1 MGCGAITSSGNLA
14 VTGTIT
20 GDTSLTLD
28 STTIT
33 TAEIGV
39 LNGVTAGTAATSK
52 ALVLNASGNISGLGT
67 FGCGAITSSGE
78 IAASS
83 LDISGDVDIDGT
95 LEADAVTIQGETLS
109 QFISDKI
116 NGRLSSISHLNL
128 LSQTYQFLYGRRYY
142 YIFAGVGTSGAQYGS
157 NTERLEVDFTA
168 TSTHGY
174 LEYGFLLNS
183 STSGEVALI
192 GVSVGT
198 GGTAFDAVSLGTT
211 VTNQHSR
218 DAGKLGLLSS
228 SHNRFSL
235 YELCDL
241 DNHENFITTGKFV
254 FENLT
259 IGTRY
264 KMGLYGR
271 VYTSSTSGSSGDR
284 LLINGGGHSSGNPT
298 RNNHMPAFSN
308 LWNMIVVLLFNIQ
321 INYL

>member
-1 MGCGAITSSGNLA
+1 M
-14 VTGTIT
+14 
-20 GDTSLTLD
+20 
-28 STTIT
+28 
-33 TAEIGV
+33 
-39 LNGVTAGTAATSK
+39 SK
-52 ALVLNASGNISGLGT
+52 ALILNASGNISGLGT

-83 LDISGDVDIDGT
+83 LDISGDVDVDGT
-95 LEADAVTIQGETLS
+95 LEADAITIQGETLS
-109 QFISDKI
+109 QYVADST
-116 NGRLSSISHLNL
+116 NGRLVSISHLNL
-128 LSQTYQFLYGRRYY
+128 LSQTYQFLYGHRYY

-168 TSTHGY
+168 SSTHGY

-183 STSGEVALI
+183 STSGEIAMI

-198 GGTAFDAVSLGTT
+198 GGTGFDAVSLGTT
-211 VTNQHSR
+211 VTNQHSK

-228 SHNRFSL
+228 SHNRYSL

-241 DNHENFITTGKFV
+241 DNHENYITTGKFV

-271 VYTSSTSGSSGDR
+271 VYTSATSGSSGDR
-284 LLINGGGHSSGNPT
+284 ILVMGGGLSSNYAS
-298 RNNHMPAFSN
+298 RNAHMPAYLKFVEYGSS
-308 LWNMIVVLLFNIQ
+308 IVV
-321 INYL
+321 

>member
-1 MGCGAITSSGNLA
+1 M
-14 VTGTIT
+14 
-20 GDTSLTLD
+20 
-28 STTIT
+28 
-33 TAEIGV
+33 
-39 LNGVTAGTAATSK
+39 
-52 ALVLNASGNISGLGT
+52 
-67 FGCGAITSSGE
+67 
-78 IAASS
+78 
-83 LDISGDVDIDGT
+83 DIDGT

-241 DNHENFITTGKFV
+241 DNHEKFHYYWKIC
-254 FENLT
+254 F
-259 IGTRY
+259 
-264 KMGLYGR
+264 
-271 VYTSSTSGSSGDR
+271 
-284 LLINGGGHSSGNPT
+284 
-298 RNNHMPAFSN
+298 
-308 LWNMIVVLLFNIQ
+308 
-321 INYL
+321 